1 MFILAAILAQVTILF
16 GGGTVYRIVF
26 TWRAWRIYQVFG
38 VSRQPSLRQ
47 FIPGVRQSPLIS
59 LRSPVAGALTLFFVL
74 YLFPFFSLPIG
85 GQHFYVVVIAARF
98 ASLSFLIPFFLYLS
112 LLWAPASGEAFYLS
126 WFRYKRFRGSG
137 GGSGFPLHCPLE
149 TRVGANFHG
158 VTYNRPVGEISTR
171 SWQVLAP
178 DRGIR
183 LRIARWP
190 RRYRGGGLSPLVTQL
205 GHSLRPD

>member
-1 MFILAAILAQVTILF
+1 M
-16 GGGTVYRIVF
+16 Y
-26 TWRAWRIYQVFG
+26 
-38 VSRQPSLRQ
+38 
-47 FIPGVRQSPLIS
+47 
-59 LRSPVAGALTLFFVL
+59 VAGMAYLPGIRCFEAALFASIPSRGTPKPFDFSTIRSSWRPYSFFVL

-149 TRVGANFHG
+149 ARVSANFLG
-158 VTYNRPVGEISTR
+158 VTFNRPVGEMASKLASPLIST
-171 SWQVLAP
+171 
-178 DRGIR
+178 
-183 LRIARWP
+183 
-190 RRYRGGGLSPLVTQL
+190 
-205 GHSLRPD
+205 